1 MTQSTHGSPHRLH
14 AAIIMDGNGR
24 WALARGLPRLA
35 GHRAGAAALTRTVE
49 AAPDLGIGVLTL
61 FAFSSDN
68 WRRPPAE
75 VAGLMQLLAE
85 HLRSETGRAV
95 ENGVHMEVIGR
106 RDRLGGELAAAIA
119 EAESATAAGARLHL
133 RIAVDYSGRDAI
145 AEAVR
150 QAAHAGLVCRECL
163 EEQLGPPVDLLIR
176 TGGEQRLSDFLLW
189 ECAYAELIFSRRMWP
204 DFDALDLEAAVRQFH
219 ARQRRFGG
227 VPAAPLSPDLP
238 GHGPGHQRNGAVVT
252 GAWLD

>member
-1 MTQSTHGSPHRLH
+1 MMQSTQDRPGRLH

-35 GHRAGAAALTRTVE
+35 GHRAGAAALRRTVE

-68 WRRPPAE
+68 WRRPPEE

-85 HLRSETGRAV
+85 HLRSETSRCL
-95 ENGVHMEVIGR
+95 ENGVRIEVIGR
-106 RDRLGGELAAAIA
+106 RDRLGGELPAAIA
-119 EAESATAAGARLHL
+119 QAEAATAGGAKLQL

-150 QAAHAGLVCRECL
+150 HAAHAGLVCRECL

-204 DFDALDLEAAVRQFH
+204 DFDAPDLEAAVRQFH
-219 ARQRRFGG
+219 TRQRRFG
-227 VPAAPLSPDLP
+227 ALP
-238 GHGPGHQRNGAVVT
+238 IPPSRDRQGAVIT
-252 GAWLD
+252 ASHAWLD

>member
-1 MTQSTHGSPHRLH
+1 MMQSTYSRAGRMHV
-14 AAIIMDGNGR
+14 AIIMDGNGR

-35 GHRAGAAALTRTVE
+35 GHRAGADALRRTVE
-49 AAPDLGIGVLTL
+49 AAPGLGISVLTL

-68 WRRPPAE
+68 WRRPPEE

-85 HLRSETGRAV
+85 HLRSETGRCA
-95 ENGVHMEVIGR
+95 ENGVRIEVIGR
-106 RDRLGGELAAAIA
+106 RDRLGGELPAAIA
-119 EAESATAAGARLHL
+119 QAETATGAGARLQL

-204 DFDALDLEAAVRQFH
+204 DFGAADLEAALRQFH
-219 ARQRRFGG
+219 TRQRRFGAIPL
-227 VPAAPLSPDLP
+227 VEAAAPAS
-238 GHGPGHQRNGAVVT
+238 H
-252 GAWLD
+252 AWLD

>member
-1 MTQSTHGSPHRLH
+1 MQSTQSKSGRLH

-35 GHRAGAAALTRTVE
+35 GHRAGADALRRTVE

-68 WRRPPAE
+68 WRRPPEE

-85 HLRSETGRAV
+85 HLRSETSRCL
-95 ENGVHMEVIGR
+95 ENGVRIEVIGR
-106 RDRLGGELAAAIA
+106 RDRLGGELPAAIA
-119 EAESATAAGARLHL
+119 QAESATAAGAKLQL

-150 QAAHAGLVCRECL
+150 HAAHAGLVCRECL

-204 DFDALDLEAAVRQFH
+204 DFDAADLEAAVRQFH
-219 ARQRRFGG
+219 SRQRRFGAI
-227 VPAAPLSPDLP
+227 PPMAAVSATAS
-238 GHGPGHQRNGAVVT
+238 H
-252 GAWLD
+252 AWLD